1 MLIGL
6 RSYLIAGIC

>member
-6 RSYLIAGIC
+6 R